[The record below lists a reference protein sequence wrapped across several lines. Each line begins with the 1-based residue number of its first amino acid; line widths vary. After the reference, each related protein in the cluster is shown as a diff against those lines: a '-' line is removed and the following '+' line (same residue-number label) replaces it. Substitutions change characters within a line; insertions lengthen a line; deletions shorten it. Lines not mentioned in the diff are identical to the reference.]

1 MTVATASAPVVEQK
15 PKVGTITLAGNA
27 AKVQARATQTKSL
40 PQTRPGVTTQADQVS
55 DLGGVKTRD
64 LQFFFR
70 QFASFSHSGITI
82 FSALENLGS
91 RTPNPNLALTA
102 REMREVAQSGGMISD
117 VMKKYPRIYPE
128 HVTGM
133 VLAGET
139 GGFLDIALAEIADG
153 YDANI
158 KLYRGAWLP
167 KTMGDTG
174 IFDFADCDSLFPYCF
189 GVSTFIIISSPT

>member
-1 MTVATASAPVVEQK
+1 M
-15 PKVGTITLAGNA
+15 
-27 AKVQARATQTKSL
+27 
-40 PQTRPGVTTQADQVS
+40 
-55 DLGGVKTRD
+55 KTRD

-70 QFASFSHSGITI
+70 QFSSFSHSGITI

-102 REMREVAQSGGMISD
+102 REMSEVARSGGMISD

-139 GGFLDIALAEIADG
+139 GGFIDIALAEIADG

-167 KTMGDTG
+167 KTMA
-174 IFDFADCDSLFPYCF
+174 IQAFLMLPICNSA
-189 GVSTFIIISSPT
+189 ISHSVPEF